1 MNGLG
6 ELIYVNEYATIVEV
20 AKADGHAVSA
30 TVWPS
35 DAPAAPRS
43 LADLRRRSPE
53 IYIQKAMARRR
64 ALLRSAVSLV
74 EVEA

>member
-6 ELIYVNEYATIVEV
+6 ELIYVNEYAAIVEV

-30 TVWPS
+30 RVWPS
-35 DAPAAPRS
+35 EAPAVPRS
-43 LADLRRRSPE
+43 LAGLRHRNPE
-53 IYIQKAMARRR
+53 VYIAKAMARRR